1 MAVRRVQTVS
11 STGSSDSYRVRT
23 NLTLEVTKTTFSP
36 AASSSQG
43 NGQGEKKEPTASL
56 QISGKV
62 VEENEFVKMGAYHT
76 LDLEGKFFLGG
87 LIRKN
92 QGKYGKK
99 RRLTRHFRRISEQ
112 RF

>member
-23 NLTLEVTKTTFSP
+23 NLTLEVTKTIFSP

-76 LDLEGKFFLGG
+76 LDLEGKFFSVG

-92 QGKYGKK
+92 QEKYGEEETADTPFP
-99 RRLTRHFRRISEQ
+99 RN
-112 RF
+112 

>member
-43 NGQGEKKEPTASL
+43 NERGEKKEPTACL

-76 LDLEGKFFLGG
+76 LDLEGRFFLG
-87 LIRKN
+87 RVRSETSKN
-92 QGKYGKK
+92 KYGQ
-99 RRLTRHFRRISEQ
+99 RRAD
-112 RF
+112 

>member
-76 LDLEGKFFLGG
+76 LDLEGKFF
-87 LIRKN
+87 
-92 QGKYGKK
+92 
-99 RRLTRHFRRISEQ
+99 FRRSTWKEQ
-112 RF
+112 GEEWGEETADTVFSKN